1 MKTEDANQASLEDLR
16 KQALEHYTEASNAIH
31 HWSSFVEHAIKEYNP
46 ICSLNPESIIAF
58 ANYFHKEKELMR
70 RTGQMSNGSITN
82 PQELYQ
88 KFFSDLCSGSQEEE
102 DEIICRDGYIIFPKN
117 NNIPYGQDFN
127 FWQNIPSKIKFY
139 PAFFGNERIKFI
151 GDGYGILNDNIY
163 KLIGKY
169 GNGAIFVS
177 VKDLPENVKEYCMN
191 NLLNSL

>member
-1 MKTEDANQASLEDLR
+1 MKTAIR
-16 KQALEHYTEASNAIH
+16 KIFNKPCTLMNKDYNDYIIRKPNE
-31 HWSSFVEHAIKEYNP
+31 FIKE
-46 ICSLNPESIIAF
+46 IAELFASQNPERIREVLQEILSEHKSTEGNYKVIYWDEVSDII
-58 ANYFHKEKELMR
+58 N
-70 RTGQMSNGSITN
+70 SVI
-82 PQELYQ
+82 
-88 KFFSDLCSGSQEEE
+88 SDLCSGSQEEE

>member
-1 MKTEDANQASLEDLR
+1 MKKDLTTEILNIIEKEVDPDSQDYIAMQLNELFAS
-16 KQALEHYTEASNAIH
+16 QFA
-31 HWSSFVEHAIKEYNP
+31 
-46 ICSLNPESIIAF
+46 SLNPERIMMDLLNKIRERVRSLDKSDNQIYRNNKLLILFCYANAMEIIE
-58 ANYFHKEKELMR
+58 NY
-70 RTGQMSNGSITN
+70 I
-82 PQELYQ
+82 
-88 KFFSDLCSGSQEEE
+88 SDLCSGSQEKE